1 MGRNRYTS
9 ASRQYFY
16 IGFESQAIRTL
27 LRLSFGYFH
36 RFVEFRGRESR
47 QRRTMAPKNAD
58 RFSAAEQGL
67 GYLYQPRF
75 ALLQLLQLPEETS
88 LFIEK
93 EDDLDFVDEGGHK
106 TLGSLKHK
114 AEGERLTDL
123 SSDFWKSVRIWLTR
137 YKSSGNTESTHR
149 FYLFTTSEASST
161 SFLKEFLPSASAD
174 SVDGLSRVTFA
185 DAALAG
191 TQSVMIQ
198 TIANDLH
205 ALTEDEQIDFWR
217 RVTIF
222 DGAPRITD
230 IPGLIKDTHMRSVRR
245 ESRDAIYERLEGW
258 WNHAVLA
265 LLTGKRLDPLYGYEV
280 SDKLTA
286 IADEYRADNL
296 PITFRGVMPEVE
308 IDTANDAR
316 CRLENWRR

>member
-1 MGRNRYTS
+1 
-9 ASRQYFY
+9 
-16 IGFESQAIRTL
+16 
-27 LRLSFGYFH
+27 
-36 RFVEFRGRESR
+36 
-47 QRRTMAPKNAD
+47 
-58 RFSAAEQGL
+58 
-67 GYLYQPRF
+67 
-75 ALLQLLQLPEETS
+75 
-88 LFIEK
+88 
-93 EDDLDFVDEGGHK
+93 
-106 TLGSLKHK
+106 
-114 AEGERLTDL
+114 
-123 SSDFWKSVRIWLTR
+123 
-137 YKSSGNTESTHR
+137 
-149 FYLFTTSEASST
+149 
-161 SFLKEFLPSASAD
+161 
-174 SVDGLSRVTFA
+174 
-185 DAALAG
+185 
-191 TQSVMIQ
+191 MIQ

-316 CRLENWRR
+316 LFVKQLRDIGLSSARVRNAILDYYRAFEQRSSWARENLLVSGEMEDYLDRLEDEWSRYRDVVFEKLDHEGAESLLREAGQRLYLWADMESGNLSTLRIRERVTEPYVVRGCLHILANIAPLPRVYWHPLFLARLQAALALNA